1 MKRIVMAC
9 LMPLFG
15 LLALSL
21 PTAAQPPVRINYQ
34 GRLVDGTDLVNGTV
48 TLFFNLYDA
57 SVGGN
62 LLYAEKQNGVV
73 VVDGLYSVRIGDGE
87 TDDDL
92 LVALQEPQVWLEL
105 VVGTTTLT
113 PRERLVSVPY
123 ALYARDA
130 GNLNGE
136 AAEAFMRRTG
146 PESLTANSTTTAAL
160 TVQQTGTR
168 DGLEAST
175 LSTVA
180 GRAAV
185 KGVAGSASSSVTS
198 PAGVFGTS
206 ASHRGVVGT
215 STSSD
220 GVLGFSTSGFGVHG
234 QSSSGTGVRGFSSSG
249 LAIEAI
255 GDASVAGDLTVTG
268 SIQNSMMPIAMA
280 SISTAATLW
289 SSSGNVSVVWN
300 STRSRYEITIAGE
313 NYWWPNY
320 VTVVTPS
327 SEGVIFREGSI
338 DNRLLVWFTDLSG
351 NPVQSHF
358 QFITYKP

>member
-1 MKRIVMAC
+1 MKRNTYHMAV
-9 LMPLFG
+9 LILG
-15 LLALSL
+15 SVVVLHAH
-21 PTAAQPPVRINYQ
+21 AQPPALIHYQ
-34 GRLVDGTDLVNGTV
+34 GRLVDGTSLVNGNV
-48 TLFFNLYDA
+48 EMELSLYDA
-57 SVGGN
+57 ASDGT
-62 LLYAEKQNGVV
+62 LLYTDLNPALTVIDGLYDTHIGDNTTFGDLTTAIKSRQVWLQV
-73 VVDGLYSVRIGDGE
+73 VVDGTSLS
-87 TDDDL
+87 
-92 LVALQEPQVWLEL
+92 
-105 VVGTTTLT
+105 

-123 ALYARDA
+123 ALNALDA

-175 LSTVA
+175 MTTVA

-206 ASHRGVVGT
+206 VSHRGVVGT

-280 SISTAATLW
+280 SISTAATLQ

-300 STRSRYEITIAGE
+300 STQSRYEITIAGE
-313 NYWWPNY
+313 NYFWPNY